1 MCRILLVPQDRNPII
16 SRGKYF
22 IYPFPIFLMKFRA
35 VVIDIDG
42 TITCEKRELHLG
54 AVKKIRALKVP
65 VVLATGNTLCYA
77 RTASKLIGLEGAV
90 IAENGGAVTIRYD
103 LNGTFDEEGFAE
115 CEKAFSF
122 LSEHIKLTKL
132 DPLYRRTE
140 IALRRDFDLEKA
152 RAILAIQHFDVEMV
166 DTKYAIHLKS
176 IKINKGMGLLKIA
189 GMMGFQAGDFVA
201 IGDSENDVEM
211 FEASGYGIAV
221 GNGDVKI
228 KKIAHHITKAS
239 FGKGAVEA
247 LEFIEEKGW
256 I

>member
-1 MCRILLVPQDRNPII
+1 M
-16 SRGKYF
+16 GKYF

-103 LNGTFDEEGFAE
+103 LNGIFDEKSLEE

-122 LSEHIKLTKL
+122 LSEHFKLTKL

-140 IALRRDFDLEKA
+140 IALQRDFDLEKA
-152 RAILAIQHFDVEMV
+152 RALLATQHLDVEMV

-176 IKINKGMGLLKIA
+176 TKINKGMGLQKIA
-189 GMMGFQAGDFVA
+189 GMMGLSAGDFVA

-211 FEASGYGIAV
+211 FEASGFGIAV
-221 GNGDVKI
+221 GNGDKKI
-228 KKIAHHITKAS
+228 KKAANHVTKAS
-239 FGKGAVEA
+239 FGEGAVEA
-247 LEFIEEKGW
+247 IRFLEEKNW

>member
-1 MCRILLVPQDRNPII
+1 
-16 SRGKYF
+16 
-22 IYPFPIFLMKFRA
+22 MKSRA

-54 AVKKIRALKVP
+54 AVEKIRALKVP

-77 RTASKLIGLEGAV
+77 RTASKLIGLDGAV
-90 IAENGGAVTIRYD
+90 IAENGGVVTVRYD
-103 LNGTFDEEGFAE
+103 LNGTFNEEGLAE

-122 LSEHIKLTKL
+122 LSEHFTLTKL
-132 DPLYRRTE
+132 DPLYRKTE

-152 RAILAIQHFDVEMV
+152 RALLGTQHLDVEMV

-176 IKINKGMGLLKIA
+176 TKINKGMGLRKIA

-221 GNGDVKI
+221 GNGDEKI
-228 KKIAHHITKAS
+228 KKAANHVTKAS
-239 FGKGAVEA
+239 FGEGAVEA
-247 LEFIEEKGW
+247 IEFLEGKGW